1 MSVSAMPAPAP
12 APAPAAP
19 AAAPQTAA
27 PAAAPAVTPTTPSE
41 AATTEPTNPAFD
53 WNTWSFDYEGDV
65 PDEYRPVA
73 ERLKTLHQERLT
85 SAQQEAAAEHERLQT
100 IAKFWQNAAGGGDED
115 VDILGIQQ
123 EAQELRDAKA
133 RGEITEK
140 QLREELTKLNM
151 ELAELRDLRERY
163 DTDVRDQV
171 YAFVDQ
177 QTDRLWE
184 GMSGAVGKFLDEGL
198 DAPERVAFVDK
209 LIEGITAQSGEFP
222 LELIE
227 PILSADT
234 PTREEFMELFGEG
247 MRADKA
253 FARAQRGAAARE
265 KAAQEKV
272 DTVLTGP
279 TGRGSVPLRG
289 GQNPQEARPQQ
300 RGSLLN
306 QKFA

>member
-1 MSVSAMPAPAP
+1 MSVSTMPAPAP
-12 APAPAAP
+12 APAPAASV
-19 AAAPQTAA
+19 AAPQTAA
-27 PAAAPAVTPTTPSE
+27 PAAAPVATTAAPSE
-41 AATTEPTNPAFD
+41 ASAPETTNTTFD
-53 WNTWSFDYEGDV
+53 WNTWSFDYEGEV

-73 ERLKTLHQERLT
+73 ERLKTLHHERLT
-85 SAQQEAAAEHERLQT
+85 SAQQEAAAERERLET

-140 QLREELTKLNM
+140 QLREELTKLNA
-151 ELAELRDLRERY
+151 ELTELRDLRERF
-163 DTDVRDQV
+163 DTDVRNQV

-177 QTDRLWE
+177 QTDRIWA
-184 GMSGAVGKFLDEGL
+184 GMSEAVDKFLVDGL
-198 DAPERVAFVDK
+198 EAPERVAFVDK
-209 LIEGITAQSGEFP
+209 LIEGIAAQNGEFP

-227 PILSADT
+227 PILTADA

-247 MRADKA
+247 MRADRA

-279 TGRGSVPLRG
+279 SRRGSVPVRG
-289 GQNPQEARPQQ
+289 GPNPQEARPPQ
-300 RGSLLN
+300 RGSLLA
-306 QKFA
+306 QKFL